1 MAALHGKLIV
11 FTGTLTTMKRAEAK
25 AIAEANG
32 AKVGASVTG
41 KTEVMVAASD
51 APDKKVADAK
61 KKGVEIWTEAE
72 FFAAAEGDS
81 KPAPAKK
88 RAASA
93 AKAPAKAKKAKVE
106 PVAVS
111 CHWEFEDNDGE
122 WQPFADVDAQMLEGE
137 FDKRGVKGAQA
148 KFKTKDFSFNQ
159 AYGTNYE
166 ISFAKMTQTNTES
179 GNVRNMRRVEDEE
192 EQELDEAE
200 EEEVEEKPAPKEA
213 KKAPAPKKAKVQAAP
228 AEETVAASPA
238 KASGVRR
245 ADRNVPGRDSYEVVD
260 DYDCKLMQTNL
271 GNANNNK

>member
-1 MAALHGKLIV
+1 MALHGKLIV

-25 AIAEANG
+25 AVAEANG
-32 AKVGASVTG
+32 AKVGSSVTG
-41 KTEVMVAASD
+41 KTEIMVAASD

-72 FFAAAEGDS
+72 FVAAAGGDS

-88 RAASA
+88 RAAPA

-106 PVAVS
+106 PAVVTC

-122 WQPFADVDAQMLEGE
+122 WQPFADVDAQMLQDEL
-137 FDKRGVKGAQA
+137 DKRGVKGAKA

-166 ISFAKMTQTNTES
+166 ISFSKMTQTNTES
-179 GNVRNMRRVEDEE
+179 GNARNMRRVEEE
-192 EQELDEAE
+192 EELDEAE
-200 EEEVEEKPAPKEA
+200 EEEVEEKPAPKKA
-213 KKAPAPKKAKVQAAP
+213 KKAPAPKKAKVEAAP
-228 AEETVAASPA
+228 AEESVAASPA